1 MAMFQQYQNG
11 VRPVTG
17 MAEAGA
23 NIGNMY
29 AQGISNMAKGL
40 NEGIKAY
47 NENSA
52 KNDLANQKIQTLGQD
67 IANKIAMYSQDPEIS
82 QSGVLEG
89 LHQAASTLQDAPTKG
104 LNQRL
109 AIAHEAETRLAGFG
123 QQLQEWSF
131 LRGRAIERGIA
142 EGLQQ
147 YSGTVTSTKAVN
159 LDDPNF
165 AVRANESLIDQKKR
179 VMDFYGNIKKVNPK
193 VQFDDNEFW
202 SRWLSK
208 AEQETSK
215 AQGIDPS
222 IISAQLEAIQGEKNI
237 VGQNKVASEGLPE
250 GAFQQGGMM
259 YQPKTEGGYDYEGTP
274 MQNTVKDYEATMQ
287 KPADAT
293 DIKTARISN
302 EARSLIKNN
311 SHDDLLFRKRS
322 SEGSIELLTE
332 QLSEAKNQKE
342 KTYLEGHL
350 SDEKA
355 NLDVINEAIKSGFA
369 KPQEQFYKDLKLE
382 LDGESKIA
390 QEAAKQV
397 TQEEKA
403 KIATYGAR
411 INQLNR
417 MKSMIENGATPY
429 EFKRGG
435 ADASD
440 YRPAIVPDM
449 FAIMGERVERKIFGS
464 TDQSKLADARNQ
476 QLWGNYKPELN
487 KEVENIPIE
496 ERRKLSKLIQEG
508 KIKFGENGETTAE
521 QLFLGTQAEVQAKLG
536 SGTARERADAL
547 SYINKKI
554 QESNTSISSLTKAKT
569 DEKKLAE
576 NIDKSIQAGT
586 NIPKTTGQTAKVPDI
601 GLGDMIVGS
610 RTDTRPI
617 SVSERKS
624 QVQDFLTQRFG
635 AIDPTDPSG
644 KRRVPVQGFEEYFK
658 KAVPESDIKEYT
670 TESGIRLIQMNGK
683 WEQMKM
689 PEARTLQDIRKE
701 SVGIYGKQSSNGE
714 LIPTEFI
721 PNSGVMVGGMFRG
734 TDAANDKYTEEMT
747 GLIDSRRSIRRL
759 QEINDKT
766 GEWASFKLSGEAIV
780 EVTNLKAALR
790 TDIIGVGTVSNF
802 EQELI
807 DRVIKDP
814 TTFFSM
820 ESKDRA
826 ILLAL
831 ASRVD
836 RRIQNISAAKG
847 LTVQIRDT
855 NNQNSRFDD
864 LRQRYLREKGLL

>member
-1 MAMFQQYQNG
+1 MEVQKCPTDDNFMAMFQQYQNG

-165 AVRANESLIDQKKR
+165 AVRANESLVDQKKR

-237 VGQNKVASEGLPE
+237 VGQNKVASERLPE

-287 KPADAT
+287 TPA
-293 DIKTARISN
+293 
-302 EARSLIKNN
+302 EAPE
-311 SHDDLLFRKRS
+311 RKRKQAEQDTAEAMGYLTKPPVNTAQIKIWNDEIKLLDEKIAGL
-322 SEGSIELLTE
+322 SEGNKRKTGFTLGAANAIAKGAKNTAGWYATRQARNATEDWFREANIDTSKMSDAELVSFMRKQFRENTSAPMAFLTE
-332 QLSEAKNQKE
+332 LSHPAS
-342 KTYLEGHL
+342 L
-350 SDEKA
+350 SNPFQVVAYESGA
-355 NLDVINEAIKSGFA
+355 AIKGKRSATFTDREEQAFNVVA
-369 KPQEQFYKDLKLE
+369 K
-382 LDGESKIA
+382 G
-390 QEAAKQV
+390 V
-397 TQEEKA
+397 
-403 KIATYGAR
+403 
-411 INQLNR
+411 
-417 MKSMIENGATPY
+417 
-429 EFKRGG
+429 
-435 ADASD
+435 DANWSAND
-440 YRPAIVPDM
+440 
-449 FAIMGERVERKIFGS
+449 S
-464 TDQSKLADARNQ
+464 
-476 QLWGNYKPELN
+476 
-487 KEVENIPIE
+487 
-496 ERRKLSKLIQEG
+496 
-508 KIKFGENGETTAE
+508 
-521 QLFLGTQAEVQAKLG
+521 
-536 SGTARERADAL
+536 
-547 SYINKKI
+547 
-554 QESNTSISSLTKAKT
+554 SISSLEQRKQELKDSIDREGKSKFLIKQEAKQSQV
-569 DEKKLAE
+569 A
-576 NIDKSIQAGT
+576 
-586 NIPKTTGQTAKVPDI
+586 PKVPDI

-701 SVGIYGKQSSNGE
+701 SVGIYGKQASNGE

>member
-40 NEGIKAY
+40 SEGIKAY
-47 NENSA
+47 NDNSA
-52 KNDLANQKIQTLGQD
+52 KNELANQKIQSLSQD
-67 IANKIAMYSQDPEIS
+67 VANKIAMYSQDPEIA

-89 LHQAASTLQDAPTKG
+89 LMQTAATLQDAPTKG
-104 LNQRL
+104 LNQRIGL
-109 AIAHEAETRLAGFG
+109 VHEAETRLAGFG
-123 QQLQEWSF
+123 NQLQEWSF
-131 LRGRAIERGIA
+131 LRGRAIERGISDA
-142 EGLQQ
+142 LQQ

-165 AVRANESLIDQKKR
+165 AVRANENLVDQKKR
-179 VMDFYGNIKKVNPK
+179 VMDFYGNIKKVNPS

-237 VGQNKVASEGLPE
+237 VGQNKVASERLPE

-274 MQNTVKDYEATMQ
+274 MQNTLKDYEATMQ
-287 KPADAT
+287 TPA
-293 DIKTARISN
+293 
-302 EARSLIKNN
+302 EAPI
-311 SHDDLLFRKRS
+311 RKRKQAEQDTAEVMGYLTKPPINTAQIKIWNDEIKS
-322 SEGSIELLTE
+322 LDEKIAGLSEGNKKKTGFTLGAANILAKGAKNTAGWYATRQAKNATEDWFRQANIDTSKMSDAELVSFMRKQFRENTSAPMAFLTE
-332 QLSEAKNQKE
+332 LSHPASLPNPFQVAAYESGA
-342 KTYLEGHL
+342 
-350 SDEKA
+350 
-355 NLDVINEAIKSGFA
+355 AIKGKRSATFTDREEQAFNIVA
-369 KPQEQFYKDLKLE
+369 K
-382 LDGESKIA
+382 GI
-390 QEAAKQV
+390 
-397 TQEEKA
+397 
-403 KIATYGAR
+403 
-411 INQLNR
+411 
-417 MKSMIENGATPY
+417 
-429 EFKRGG
+429 
-435 ADASD
+435 DANWSAND
-440 YRPAIVPDM
+440 
-449 FAIMGERVERKIFGS
+449 S
-464 TDQSKLADARNQ
+464 
-476 QLWGNYKPELN
+476 
-487 KEVENIPIE
+487 
-496 ERRKLSKLIQEG
+496 
-508 KIKFGENGETTAE
+508 
-521 QLFLGTQAEVQAKLG
+521 
-536 SGTARERADAL
+536 
-547 SYINKKI
+547 
-554 QESNTSISSLTKAKT
+554 SISSLEQRKQELKDSIDREGKNKFLVKQEAKQT
-569 DEKKLAE
+569 
-576 NIDKSIQAGT
+576 QAS
-586 NIPKTTGQTAKVPDI
+586 PKIPDI
-601 GLGDMIVGS
+601 GVGDMIVGS

-644 KRRVPVQGFEEYFK
+644 KRRVPVQGFEQFFQ
-658 KAVPESDIKEYT
+658 KAVPESEIQEYT
-670 TESGIRLIQMNGK
+670 TPSGIRLMRMNGK

-689 PEARTLQDIRKE
+689 AEPKTLQDIRKE
-701 SVGIYGKQSSNGE
+701 SIGIYGKQTSNGE
-714 LIPTEFI
+714 FVPTEFL
-721 PNSGVMVGGMFRG
+721 PNSGVMIGGIFRG
-734 TDAANDKYTEEMT
+734 TDVANDKYTDEMT

-836 RRIQNISAAKG
+836 RRIQNVSASKG

-855 NNQNSRFDD
+855 NNQNSRFED

>member
-1 MAMFQQYQNG
+1 
-11 VRPVTG
+11 
-17 MAEAGA
+17 
-23 NIGNMY
+23 
-29 AQGISNMAKGL
+29 
-40 NEGIKAY
+40 
-47 NENSA
+47 
-52 KNDLANQKIQTLGQD
+52 
-67 IANKIAMYSQDPEIS
+67 
-82 QSGVLEG
+82 
-89 LHQAASTLQDAPTKG
+89 
-104 LNQRL
+104 
-109 AIAHEAETRLAGFG
+109 
-123 QQLQEWSF
+123 
-131 LRGRAIERGIA
+131 
-142 EGLQQ
+142 
-147 YSGTVTSTKAVN
+147 
-159 LDDPNF
+159 
-165 AVRANESLIDQKKR
+165 
-179 VMDFYGNIKKVNPK
+179 
-193 VQFDDNEFW
+193 
-202 SRWLSK
+202 
-208 AEQETSK
+208 
-215 AQGIDPS
+215 
-222 IISAQLEAIQGEKNI
+222 
-237 VGQNKVASEGLPE
+237 
-250 GAFQQGGMM
+250 
-259 YQPKTEGGYDYEGTP
+259 
-274 MQNTVKDYEATMQ
+274 
-287 KPADAT
+287 
-293 DIKTARISN
+293 
-302 EARSLIKNN
+302 
-311 SHDDLLFRKRS
+311 
-322 SEGSIELLTE
+322 
-332 QLSEAKNQKE
+332 
-342 KTYLEGHL
+342 
-350 SDEKA
+350 
-355 NLDVINEAIKSGFA
+355 
-369 KPQEQFYKDLKLE
+369 
-382 LDGESKIA
+382 
-390 QEAAKQV
+390 
-397 TQEEKA
+397 
-403 KIATYGAR
+403 
-411 INQLNR
+411 
-417 MKSMIENGATPY
+417 
-429 EFKRGG
+429 
-435 ADASD
+435 
-440 YRPAIVPDM
+440 
-449 FAIMGERVERKIFGS
+449 
-464 TDQSKLADARNQ
+464 
-476 QLWGNYKPELN
+476 
-487 KEVENIPIE
+487 
-496 ERRKLSKLIQEG
+496 
-508 KIKFGENGETTAE
+508 
-521 QLFLGTQAEVQAKLG
+521 
-536 SGTARERADAL
+536 
-547 SYINKKI
+547 
-554 QESNTSISSLTKAKT
+554 
-569 DEKKLAE
+569 
-576 NIDKSIQAGT
+576 
-586 NIPKTTGQTAKVPDI
+586 
-601 GLGDMIVGS
+601 MIVGS

>member
-40 NEGIKAY
+40 TEGIKAY
-47 NENSA
+47 NDNSA
-52 KNDLANQKIQTLGQD
+52 KNDLANQKIQSLGQD

-123 QQLQEWSF
+123 NQLQEWSF
-131 LRGRAIERGIA
+131 LRGRAIERGISDA
-142 EGLQQ
+142 LQQ
-147 YSGTVTSTKAVN
+147 YAGTVTTTKAVN

-165 AVRANESLIDQKKR
+165 AVRANENLVDQKKR
-179 VMDFYGNIKKVNPK
+179 VMDFYGNIKKVNPS

-237 VGQNKVASEGLPE
+237 VGQNRVASEKLPE

-287 KPADAT
+287 TPAEAPERRKKQAKQDTAEVLDYLGYGKGKST
-293 DIKTARISN
+293 DSK
-302 EARSLIKNN
+302 
-311 SHDDLLFRKRS
+311 
-322 SEGSIELLTE
+322 ELLSGDLNKHLVRE
-332 QLSEAKNQKE
+332 SKDGKFIRNKNYENLPSHSLYGSNLEYLKENAKRLG
-342 KTYLEGHL
+342 TW
-350 SDEKA
+350 DEKA
-355 NLDVINEAIKSGFA
+355 FQASIEKDKSLEGDVSTYTAKKPNETAFW
-369 KPQEQFYKDLKLE
+369 DDVRLK
-382 LDGESKIA
+382 
-390 QEAAKQV
+390 
-397 TQEEKA
+397 TEKA
-403 KIATYGAR
+403 KKLYYAKDSRIADYARGDFGESGVPKEAYDLAEKLGFNREDYGLGVKG
-411 INQLNR
+411 IGHMLPF
-417 MKSMIENGATPY
+417 STGAVIAPY
-429 EFKRGG
+429 G
-435 ADASD
+435 
-440 YRPAIVPDM
+440 Y
-449 FAIMGERVERKIFGS
+449 GEA
-464 TDQSKLADARNQ
+464 TN
-476 QLWGNYKPELN
+476 ELPSAL
-487 KEVENIPIE
+487 KDFFTKV
-496 ERRKLSKLIQEG
+496 KEG
-508 KIKFGENGETTAE
+508 KIDEATGEVITGRPKDADGKGFITPIKSKPISAMPTIWEEN
-521 QLFLGTQAEVQAKLG
+521 
-536 SGTARERADAL
+536 ARKGLVSSIANPE
-547 SYINKKI
+547 NKK
-554 QESNTSISSLTKAKT
+554 QT
-569 DEKKLAE
+569 
-576 NIDKSIQAGT
+576 
-586 NIPKTTGQTAKVPDI
+586 TAKVADI
-601 GLGDMIVGS
+601 GVGNMIVGS
-610 RTDTRPI
+610 RTFTDPI

-644 KRRVPVQGFEEYFK
+644 KRRIPVQGFEQFFQ
-658 KAVPESDIKEYT
+658 KAVPESEIQEYT
-670 TESGIRLIQMNGK
+670 TPSGIRLMRMNGK

-689 PEARTLQDIRKE
+689 AEPKSIQDIRKE
-701 SVGIYGKQSSNGE
+701 SIGIYGKQTSNGE
-714 LIPTEFI
+714 FAPTEFL
-721 PNSGVMVGGMFRG
+721 PNSGVMVGGIFRG
-734 TDAANDKYTEEMT
+734 TDAANDKYSDEMT

-831 ASRVD
+831 SSRVD

-855 NNQNSRFDD
+855 NNQNSRFED

>member
-40 NEGIKAY
+40 TEGIKAY

-52 KNDLANQKIQTLGQD
+52 KNDLANQKIQSLGQD

-109 AIAHEAETRLAGFG
+109 GIAHEAETRLGGFG
-123 QQLQEWSF
+123 NQWQEWSF
-131 LRGRAIERGIA
+131 LRGRAIERGISDA
-142 EGLQQ
+142 LNQ
-147 YSGTVTSTKAVN
+147 YAGTVTSTEAVN
-159 LDDPNF
+159 LNDPNL
-165 AVRANESLIDQKKR
+165 AVRANENLVDQKKR
-179 VMDFYGNIKKVNPK
+179 VMDFYGEIKKVNPK

-237 VGQNKVASEGLPE
+237 VGQNKVANEGLPE

-274 MQNTVKDYEATMQ
+274 MQNTLKDYEATMQ
-287 KPADAT
+287 TPAEAPERKQKQYKQDVADALEFFGAG
-293 DIKTARISN
+293 KM
-302 EARSLIKNN
+302 
-311 SHDDLLFRKRS
+311 
-322 SEGSIELLTE
+322 SE
-332 QLSEAKNQKE
+332 QQ
-342 KTYLEGHL
+342 
-350 SDEKA
+350 
-355 NLDVINEAIKSGFA
+355 SG
-369 KPQEQFYKDLKLE
+369 
-382 LDGESKIA
+382 IA
-390 QEAAKQV
+390 SEAAKQV

-411 INQLNR
+411 INALNR

-429 EFKRGG
+429 EFKKGG
-435 ADASD
+435 ASASD
-440 YRPAIVPDM
+440 YNPSYIPDM
-449 FAIMGERVERKIFGS
+449 FSIMGERVERKIFGS
-464 TDQSKLADARNQ
+464 TDQSKLADARNK
-476 QLWGNYKPELN
+476 QLWGSYKPELN
-487 KEVENIPIE
+487 KEVQDIPIE

-521 QLFLGTQAEVQAKLG
+521 QLFLGTQAEVQTKLG
-536 SGTARERADAL
+536 SGTARERAEAL
-547 SYINKKI
+547 SHINKKI
-554 QESNTSISSLTKAKT
+554 QESNSSISSLTKAKT

-576 NIDKSIQAGT
+576 NIDKSIQSGT
-586 NIPKTTGQTAKVPDI
+586 NISKTTGQTAKISDI
-601 GLGDMIVGS
+601 GVGDVIVGS
-610 RTDTRPI
+610 RTDSRPI

-644 KRRVPVQGFEEYFK
+644 KRRIPVQGFEQFFQ
-658 KAVPESDIKEYT
+658 KAVPESEIQEYT
-670 TESGIRLIQMNGK
+670 TPSGIRLMRMNGK

-689 PEARTLQDIRKE
+689 AEPKSIQDIRKE
-701 SVGIYGKQSSNGE
+701 SVGIYGKQASNGE

-734 TDAANDKYTEEMT
+734 TDAANDKYTDEMT